1 MNDLLGVRNFTGSAA
16 GVKLPRS
23 KRIDGRSHGNRV
35 VGYGVASKRAR
46 TKPTRRASN
55 SETSSELILKK

>member
-35 VGYGVASKRAR
+35 VEPHGLAR
-46 TKPTRRASN
+46 GAES
-55 SETSSELILKK
+55 